1 MYLPT
6 PPRPHGW
13 GGFYV
18 PDTFAGGRRTGAR
31 PTDFVGRG
39 FPDAPLVLR
48 CLWGATTPA
57 RPHSSPL
64 RGELSGGA
72 GLRGWTRTGPRFSLV
87 ILRPQAEESVTPV
100 PGRPLIR
107 PSVPTGAPSPLR
119 GEGFWGARTISAWG
133 ASGKPRP
140 ANQADPSWYGGRLIA
155 APTKTAQSW
164 VGADIIR
171 PLTFPLRG
179 EGLGAPSR
187 RAPQKS
193 SYSRAPPHDK
203 AGTGPRAPFVRRK
216 NIFPI

>member
-87 ILRPQAEESVTPV
+87 ILRQQAEESVTPV

-171 PLTFPLRG
+171 PLTFPL
-179 EGLGAPSR
+179 EGGRSWRAESSR
-187 RAPQKS
+187 PTKKQLQ
-193 SYSRAPPHDK
+193 
-203 AGTGPRAPFVRRK
+203 PRPT
-216 NIFPI
+216 P